1 MYVAKCVNKDYMER
15 ELGERIKKWEK
26 IVVGFGLMI
35 FIILLMIGPIVLF
48 SALNPIATLDNP
60 VGGQLVASL
69 SIANVANE
77 NNQTLPLFQTS

>member
-15 ELGERIKKWEK
+15 QLGERIKKWEK